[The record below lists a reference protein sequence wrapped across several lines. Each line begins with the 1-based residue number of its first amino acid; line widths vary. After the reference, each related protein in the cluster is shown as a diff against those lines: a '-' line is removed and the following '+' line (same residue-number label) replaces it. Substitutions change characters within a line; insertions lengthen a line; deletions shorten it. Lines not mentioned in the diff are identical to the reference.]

1 MYPISLSRS
10 LFPAQP
16 DGELLETTVGSAF
29 RTAVAG
35 SADAAFLREVGDSGE
50 IRRTWTYGEA
60 CVDSQHADVAEAA
73 VFGVPD
79 ERWGEVVRCY
89 VRPKDGRSADAAKLI
104 EYCRQNLSPP
114 KVPLHWRTVQRWPL
128 TGSGKIQK
136 FALREEF
143 AAQLQR
149 AQ

>member
-1 MYPISLSRS
+1 MYPISLSHS

-16 DGELLETTVGSAF
+16 DGELLETTVGSAY

-60 CVDSQHADVAEAA
+60 CVDC
-73 VFGVPD
+73 
-79 ERWGEVVRCY
+79 ERLARFLMVVGCY
-89 VRPKDGRSADAAKLI
+89 VRPKDGRSVDAAKLI

-128 TGSGKIQK
+128 TGSG
-136 FALREEF
+136 
-143 AAQLQR
+143 
-149 AQ
+149 